1 MQNGSM
7 IRTERHGGPDVW
19 EFRWREP
26 GPDGK
31 RKHRSMVS
39 GGVSDVK
46 ETAALPVGIVP
57 GLGLAHG
64 SGWLVGQPNL
74 TGLGKGS
81 L

>member
-1 MQNGSM
+1 MQ
-7 IRTERHGGPDVW
+7 
-19 EFRWREP
+19 
-26 GPDGK
+26 K
-31 RKHRSMVS
+31 RLAEEWILIHVGRLMVS